1 MIVGQRI
8 VARLPV
14 VGISQAELARRVPM
28 SQSAMNNLIAGRS
41 RSSTH
46 LHKIARELLTTPAY
60 LTGEIDDPDLGA
72 PYLSSAPRLQLV
84 TAKIALP
91 SEAALEAAYCG
102 LLRASRG
109 MDEAELARELAK
121 RLPTILRVA
130 GDEIVDPSSAAPAVH
145 DEAQAVPAVA
155 RPAARRAARS

>member
-8 VARLPV
+8 TERLRV
-14 VGISQAELARRVPM
+14 VDISQAELARRAGM

-46 LHKIARELLTTPAY
+46 LHKIARELHTTPAY
-60 LTGEIDDPDLGA
+60 LTGETDDPDENA
-72 PYLSSAPRLQLV
+72 PPPLPPPRVQYVTLQV
-84 TAKIALP
+84 ALP
-91 SEAALEAAYCG
+91 SEPALEAAYQG

-109 MDEAELARELAK
+109 MDEGELAHELAK

-130 GDEIVDPSSAAPAVH
+130 EGALVDPSSAAAADRRGEPPA
-145 DEAQAVPAVA
+145 PADA
-155 RPAARRAARS
+155 HRERRRA